1 MTRHLVSRLCGCLL
15 TILLGSHTFAQKS
28 DDKTFAAIS
37 LSQDAVVTDNNS
49 VPGIE
54 NVNINTKILGAFK
67 KSFDKVTNLNWE
79 RINNM
84 FLAVFIIDGKY
95 ARALFTKR
103 GILVYTIFYGTEN
116 DLPAETRKLV
126 KSVYIDQSITRAIKV
141 NENGR
146 TIWVISLE
154 DSVSLISVRVENGE
168 LEQTEHYQKTK

>member
-1 MTRHLVSRLCGCLL
+1 MNTHLAFRLCGCLL
-15 TILLGSHTFAQKS
+15 TILSGSHTFAQKS
-28 DDKTFAAIS
+28 DDKIFAAIS
-37 LSQDAVVTDNNS
+37 LSQDAVITDNNS
-49 VPGIE
+49 APSIE

-67 KSFDKVTNLNWE
+67 KSFDKVTNLNWI

-84 FLAVFIIDGKY
+84 FLAVFIIDGKH

-126 KSVYIDQSITRAIKV
+126 KSAYIDHSITMAIKV
-141 NENGR
+141 NEDGR
-146 TIWVISLE
+146 TIWVIRLE
-154 DSVSLISVRVENGE
+154 DSVSLISVRVENSE

>member
-1 MTRHLVSRLCGCLL
+1 MNTHLAFRLCGCLL
-15 TILLGSHTFAQKS
+15 IILLGSHTFAQKS
-28 DDKTFAAIS
+28 DDKTLAAIS
-37 LSQDAVVTDNNS
+37 LSQDAVITDNNS

-67 KSFDKVTNLNWE
+67 ESFDKVTNLNWV
-79 RINNM
+79 RVNNM
-84 FLAVFIIDGKY
+84 FLAVFMIDGKY

-103 GILVYTIFYGTEN
+103 GVLVYTIFYGTEN

-126 KSVYIDQSITRAIKV
+126 KSLYIDHSITRAIKV

-154 DSVSLISVRVENGE
+154 DSVSLISVRVENSE
-168 LEQTEHYQKTK
+168 LEQHYQKTK